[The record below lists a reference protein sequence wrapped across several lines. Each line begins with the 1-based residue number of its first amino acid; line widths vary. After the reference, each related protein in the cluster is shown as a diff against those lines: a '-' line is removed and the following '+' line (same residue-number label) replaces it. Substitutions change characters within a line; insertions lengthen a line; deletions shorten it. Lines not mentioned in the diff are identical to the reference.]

1 MTPQQY
7 ERLTELF
14 HAALEI
20 APDERPVF
28 LDRVSESDADL
39 RAELE
44 SLLAAHEQGSLTK
57 KPPHDI
63 AAGYLAQQGDKSA
76 NGPSLALNTR
86 FDHYEIRSLLGKGGM
101 GEVYLAEDLRL
112 HRKVALK
119 ILPSEVAGNQDRMR
133 RFEQEAT
140 AAAALNH
147 PHIAHIYE
155 IGESDSTHYIAIEH
169 IDGETLRDKI
179 HRTKAPLQ
187 KLLKY
192 LTQVAEGLTK
202 AHAAGIVH
210 RDLKPDNIMITRDDY
225 AKILDFGLAKLIEPQ
240 IPTGF
245 ASTEVS
251 TAIMAQQS
259 LAGMVMGTAGY
270 MSPEQAQGKVKEI
283 DHRSDIFS
291 FGCILYEATTGQRP
305 FADESVIKSLHKVVY
320 ESPPPIK
327 DFNPSAP
334 PDLQRIVRRCL
345 AKDPDERYQTIKD
358 VALEL
363 KEVRQGMLGAG
374 ELDTSVPPSGGTET
388 SGRQTNEQS
397 ARSTSSAEYLVT
409 EITRH
414 KRSIAIILAVLV
426 VAAGFGLYKLASQ
439 KRSTTTSLP
448 ANKITRV
455 TATGQV
461 STGSISPDG
470 KHVVYVEE
478 VDGQQSIWVR
488 QVATSSNVQIVP
500 PSEANYSNFSF
511 THDGNYI
518 YFNKR
523 EKNGPDSLYQMPSFG
538 GTARKIIENLTALA
552 AISLDDK
559 RIAFVRGGFF
569 ADENSLVVANSDGT
583 GEQVLATHKAPL
595 NFYYGG
601 ITWNPD
607 GKSVTCVSGPRAEK
621 LIEVSLDGSA
631 EKPIKTPKWFG
642 VINVSWLPDR
652 SGLIVTVLERSRSTP
667 LQVWHLSYP
676 SGEARKITNDF
687 SNYAD
692 LSLTADASALVV
704 IKRDLT
710 SHIWLAPDGDAKR
723 AKQLTT
729 GTDRLDGFPNVTW
742 TPDGRIVYDS
752 TASGSIHTWIM
763 NGDGS
768 DQRQLTDGPYED
780 QGANVSPDGRYI
792 VIASNRT
799 GTQHIYRM
807 DIDGS
812 HPKQLTNGP
821 GDAGPFFSP
830 DGRWVIF
837 TATNFISWKV
847 PADGG
852 EPVQLT
858 DSWASD
864 ISSDGRL
871 VAYVRGA
878 GAGPLLWK
886 IIIMPFEGGPRL
898 NTFDVSSETRPNSHW
913 RPDGRA
919 IIYNLTHGG
928 VLSGVTNLW
937 IQPLDGG
944 PPRQLTNFTSE
955 TFLQFDW
962 SPDGKSLICGRRN
975 TSSDVVMIS
984 DFR

>member
-1 MTPQQY
+1 
-7 ERLTELF
+7 
-14 HAALEI
+14 
-20 APDERPVF
+20 
-28 LDRVSESDADL
+28 
-39 RAELE
+39 
-44 SLLAAHEQGSLTK
+44 
-57 KPPHDI
+57 
-63 AAGYLAQQGDKSA
+63 
-76 NGPSLALNTR
+76 
-86 FDHYEIRSLLGKGGM
+86 
-101 GEVYLAEDLRL
+101 
-112 HRKVALK
+112 
-119 ILPSEVAGNQDRMR
+119 
-133 RFEQEAT
+133 
-140 AAAALNH
+140 
-147 PHIAHIYE
+147 
-155 IGESDSTHYIAIEH
+155 
-169 IDGETLRDKI
+169 
-179 HRTKAPLQ
+179 
-187 KLLKY
+187 
-192 LTQVAEGLTK
+192 
-202 AHAAGIVH
+202 
-210 RDLKPDNIMITRDDY
+210 
-225 AKILDFGLAKLIEPQ
+225 
-240 IPTGF
+240 
-245 ASTEVS
+245 
-251 TAIMAQQS
+251 
-259 LAGMVMGTAGY
+259 
-270 MSPEQAQGKVKEI
+270 
-283 DHRSDIFS
+283 
-291 FGCILYEATTGQRP
+291 
-305 FADESVIKSLHKVVY
+305 
-320 ESPPPIK
+320 
-327 DFNPSAP
+327 
-334 PDLQRIVRRCL
+334 
-345 AKDPDERYQTIKD
+345 
-358 VALEL
+358 
-363 KEVRQGMLGAG
+363 
-374 ELDTSVPPSGGTET
+374 
-388 SGRQTNEQS
+388 
-397 ARSTSSAEYLVT
+397 
-409 EITRH
+409 
-414 KRSIAIILAVLV
+414 
-426 VAAGFGLYKLASQ
+426 
-439 KRSTTTSLP
+439 
-448 ANKITRV
+448 
-455 TATGQV
+455 
-461 STGSISPDG
+461 
-470 KHVVYVEE
+470 
-478 VDGQQSIWVR
+478 
-488 QVATSSNVQIVP
+488 
-500 PSEANYSNFSF
+500 
-511 THDGNYI
+511 
-518 YFNKR
+518 
-523 EKNGPDSLYQMPSFG
+523 
-538 GTARKIIENLTALA
+538 
-552 AISLDDK
+552 
-559 RIAFVRGGFF
+559 
-569 ADENSLVVANSDGT
+569 VANSDGT